1 MIARVAVFAPV
12 ERTFDYRVP
21 PSLSVGPGA
30 RVCDLLE
37 ALAADGA
44 LGQRACD
51 GLAVVAGGSI
61 VTHDR
66 VLADGDRLDVLVP
79 AAGG

>member
-1 MIARVAVFAPV
+1 MHITVRLSGSLAEQLGNRLVV
-12 ERTFDYRVP
+12 E
-21 PSLSVGPGA
+21 LGPGA